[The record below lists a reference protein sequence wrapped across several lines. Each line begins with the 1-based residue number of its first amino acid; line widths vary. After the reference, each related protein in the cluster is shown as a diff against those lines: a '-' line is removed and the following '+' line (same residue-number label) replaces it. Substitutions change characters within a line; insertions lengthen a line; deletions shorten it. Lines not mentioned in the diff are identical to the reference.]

1 LGIGI
6 TLLII
11 GRKRISMKKIFIIFL
26 FALLKLPA
34 VAVAWQGGQGSDTLE
49 IIKLNKQGFASR
61 MTNSEQTLSYANKA
75 MGMAKS
81 IGYKD
86 GIAEAY
92 RVMGIGYSYLN
103 KTKDAIDSYLEALD
117 YFTQAGDLRGEGNV
131 YNNIGNLY
139 RDNDYE
145 ASLENLKK
153 SLAIA
158 QKLSDNQLMAKLYMN
173 IGNVYYR
180 KKSYSQALNYYD
192 KSNALFIPLKDSANL
207 IQCLQNRGVVY
218 YNLNQFATAEQL
230 LKEANKEAKKLDL
243 NEPIASIDIT
253 LAALYI
259 AESKFDEAEK
269 TVQEGE
275 AFSEIIKD
283 DKIASDFKYTSYQLE
298 FKRKN
303 YQGAVTALYEIY
315 HKDSASLKQNTSN
328 EITLI
333 KEQFKQQA
341 KQKENEILLQRQDY
355 DRVKFWGVTIVAGL
369 LLFLVGLL
377 ISNVKRKAKTN
388 FQLTNLNAEVSR
400 QKDNLDRINHHLEEI
415 IDERTK
421 DLQIKNKKLSE
432 YSSYLSHQIRGP
444 IATLKGLLN
453 LEKEGLVDQRECI
466 RMMNKSVSEID
477 DKIIEMS
484 DMLHDPG
491 RAGF

>member
-1 LGIGI
+1 
-6 TLLII
+6 
-11 GRKRISMKKIFIIFL
+11 MKKLYIIIIL
-26 FALLKLPA
+26 ALIKFPA
-34 VAVAWQGGQGSDTLE
+34 SALSSHGDSTPDTTQ
-49 IIKLNKQGFASR
+49 IIKLDKQGFDSR
-61 MTNSEQTLSYANKA
+61 MTNSEQTIRYAGRA
-75 MGMAKS
+75 LAMAKN
-81 IGYKD
+81 IDYKD
-86 GIAEAY
+86 GIAESY
-92 RVMGIGYSYLN
+92 RVMGVGYFYLN
-103 KTKDAIDSYLEALD
+103 RTKDAIDSYLAALD
-117 YFTQAGDLRGEGNV
+117 YFTQANDLRGEGKV
-131 YNNIGNLY
+131 YNNIGCLY
-139 RDNDYE
+139 IDNDYE
-145 ASLENLKK
+145 ASLHYLNE

-158 QKLSDNQLMAKLYMN
+158 QKLSDKHLMTSLYMN
-173 IGNVYYR
+173 LGNVHYR
-180 KKSYSQALNYYD
+180 QKSYYQALNYYD
-192 KSNALFIPLKDSANL
+192 KSSELFAILKDSANMV
-207 IQCLQNRGVVY
+207 QCLENKGVIY

-230 LKEANKEAKKLDL
+230 LIEANKEAKKLDL
-243 NEPIASIDIT
+243 NEPIAGTDLT

-259 AESKFDEAEK
+259 AESKFNEAEK

-283 DKIASDFKYTSYQLE
+283 DKLLSDFKYTSYQLE

-303 YQGAVTALYEIY
+303 YEGAVSALYEIY
-315 HKDSASLKQNTSN
+315 HKDSTSLKQNTSN

-333 KEQFKQQA
+333 KEQANQQA
-341 KQKENEILLQRQDY
+341 KQKENEILLQRQNY
-355 DRVKFWGVTIVAGL
+355 DRVKFWGVTVVAGL

-388 FQLTNLNAEVSR
+388 VQLTNLNAEVSR

-421 DLQIKNKKLSE
+421 DLQVKNKKLSE

>member
-1 LGIGI
+1 
-6 TLLII
+6 
-11 GRKRISMKKIFIIFL
+11 MKKIFIIFL
-26 FALLKLPA
+26 FALIKFPIAAFASAGDL
-34 VAVAWQGGQGSDTLE
+34 GRDTTE
-49 IIKLNKQGFASR
+49 IIKLNKQGLDSRLTNPEQTINYASR
-61 MTNSEQTLSYANKA
+61 AMTL
-75 MGMAKS
+75 AKN
-81 IGYKD
+81 INYKD
-86 GIAEAY
+86 GIAESY
-92 RVMGIGYSYLN
+92 RVLGIGYYYLN
-103 KTKDAIDSYLEALD
+103 RTKDAIDSYLAAQD
-117 YFTQAGDLRGEGNV
+117 YFAQAGDLRGEGSV

-139 RDNDYE
+139 RDNDYD
-145 ASLENLKK
+145 ASLEYLNK
-153 SLAIA
+153 SLKIA

-173 IGNVYYR
+173 IGTVYYR
-180 KKSYSQALNYYD
+180 KKSYNQALNYYD
-192 KSNALFIPLKDSANL
+192 KSSVLFTAFKDSAN
-207 IQCLQNRGVVY
+207 IVQCLQNKGVVY

-230 LKEANKEAKKLDL
+230 LNEANKEAKKLDL
-243 NEPIASIDIT
+243 NEPIASIDLT

-259 AESKFDEAEK
+259 AESKFNDALK

-283 DKIASDFKYTSYQLE
+283 DKLLSDFKYTSYQLE

-303 YQGAVTALYEIY
+303 YESAVTTLYEIY

-333 KEQFKQQA
+333 KEQVKQQA
-341 KQKENEILLQRQDY
+341 KQKQNEILLQRQDY

-369 LLFLVGLL
+369 LLVLVALL

-388 FQLTNLNAEVSR
+388 DQLTNLNAEVSR

-421 DLQIKNKKLSE
+421 DLQVKNKKLSE

-453 LEKEGLVDQRECI
+453 LEKEALVDQTECI
-466 RMMNKSVSEID
+466 RMMNKSVSDID

-491 RAGF
+491 RTGF